1 MNCVKCGKE
10 LVPGA
15 KFCQGCGTRVEEQ
28 ISLEK
33 TSSPQPPVQPHT
45 PASSSSQNFGQ
56 TVSSTVYGNGQ
67 GTQSPF
73 GNNQMTERFSKGDY
87 AGFWLRVA
95 ASILDSLII
104 GLPVGIILVIVMIPM
119 MLQDSNFY
127 DGGFTGIL
135 YLVSIVGTWLY
146 YALMESSSWQG
157 TLGKKIVGIK
167 VTDLDGNRIS
177 FGRATGRYFGKMLS
191 GIFYIGFIMVA
202 ATEKKQGLHDMLA
215 SCLVVKK

>member
-33 TSSPQPPVQPHT
+33 TSSPLPPEQPHT
-45 PASSSSQNFGQ
+45 PAAASSKNFGQ
-56 TVSSTVYGNGQ
+56 TVRPTAYGNGQ
-67 GTQSPF
+67 RTESTYGSDQR
-73 GNNQMTERFSKGDY
+73 NERFSKGDY
-87 AGFWLRVA
+87 AGFWLRVG

-104 GLPVGIILVIVMIPM
+104 GLPVGIILIIVMIPM
-119 MLQDSNFY
+119 VLQDPDFNDS
-127 DGGFTGIL
+127 GFTGII
-135 YLVSIVGTWLY
+135 YLLSIVGTWLY

-191 GIFYIGFIMVA
+191 GIFYIGFFMVA